1 MKKGTLIFSGDGKEI
16 AARLKHV
23 TGSISKAT
31 TMPIL
36 SCIALEVTAD
46 GQLTARGTD
55 LDVASQVTLPVTLE
69 QGTAGAGVC
78 VAADLFTAL
87 LSRANGDGVRVVLD
101 GSILTVE
108 AGSRKAT
115 VHTLPLSEFPGM
127 KDDFE
132 TWTPMSGAVLAA
144 AIRGLAFC
152 VSDDETRM
160 VLNGIHLSGDGL
172 VVATDGRRLAMT
184 RYTTTPPDGF
194 GAVIIPT
201 KALAPI
207 ADLLARHERVEVA
220 GGESG
225 LEFRAADERFFTRRI
240 EGNFPNY
247 RQVIPNYSSPIRVAV
262 DRDAMRKALAWAKL
276 FADRKDSSVKMTV
289 ADGVLTLS
297 TSSPDRG
304 DAEETLPILSG
315 GEASMRVALNLRYLE
330 QFVARDGGEHFVF
343 EDPCDAR
350 GKDADGAVSGPIVI
364 REEDTEFLGIIMPMR
379 IAH

>member
-1 MKKGTLIFSGDGKEI
+1 MKKGTLIFSGNGKEI

-69 QGTAGAGVC
+69 QGMAGAGAC
-78 VAADLFTAL
+78 VAADLFAAL
-87 LSRANGDGVRVVLD
+87 LSRANGDGVRVVID
-101 GSILTVE
+101 GDVVTIE

-115 VHTLPLSEFPGM
+115 VHTLPLSEFPRM

-152 VSDDETRM
+152 VSADESRM

-172 VVATDGRRLAMT
+172 VVATDGRRLALT

-207 ADLLARHERVEVA
+207 ADLLGRHERVEVA

-240 EGNFPNY
+240 EGNYPNY
-247 RQVIPNYSSPIRVAV
+247 RQVIPNYPSPIRIAV
-262 DRDAMRKALAWAKL
+262 DRAAMRKALAWAKL
-276 FADRKDSSVKMTV
+276 FVNEKDGSVKMTV
-289 ADGVLTLS
+289 ADGVLTMS

-330 QFVARDGGEHFVF
+330 QFVAREGGEHFVF
-343 EDPCDAR
+343 EDPGDP
-350 GKDADGAVSGPIVI
+350 GKDRDGAVSGPIVI
-364 REEDTEFLGIIMPMR
+364 REEDPEFLGIIMPMR
-379 IAH
+379 INH

>member
-1 MKKGTLIFSGDGKEI
+1 MKKNGIILTGDGKEI
-16 AARLKHV
+16 AAALKHLGAAV
-23 TGSISKAT
+23 NRSAT
-31 TMPIL
+31 LPIL
-36 SCIALEVTAD
+36 SCIALEVMPD
-46 GQLTARGTD
+46 GRLTARATD

-69 QGTAGAGVC
+69 QGMAGAGVC
-78 VAADLFTAL
+78 VAADLFAAL

-152 VSDDETRM
+152 VSSDETRAI
-160 VLNGIHLSGDGL
+160 LNGIYLSGDGL
-172 VVATDGRRLAMT
+172 VVACDGKRLAMT
-184 RYTTTPPDGF
+184 RYTTTPPEGF
-194 GAVIIPT
+194 GAVVVPT

-240 EGNFPNY
+240 EGNYPNY
-247 RQVIPNYSSPIRVAV
+247 RQVIPNYPNPIRIAV
-262 DRDAMRKALAWAKL
+262 DREAMRKALAWAKL
-276 FADRKDSSVKMTV
+276 FADQKDSSVKMTV

-304 DAEETLPILSG
+304 EAEETLPILSG
-315 GEASMRVALNLRYLE
+315 GEASMRVAINLRWLE

-343 EDPCDAR
+343 EDPGDH
-350 GKDADGAVSGPIVI
+350 GKDRDGAVSGPIVI
-364 REEDTEFLGIIMPMR
+364 REEDPEFLGIIMPMR
-379 IAH
+379 INH